1 MTLKYLSKEFY
12 VNLLIIISIF
22 LIDRISKIYVVN
34 FNKEFIDEY
43 LFSSSFLNI
52 TLVWNNGIA
61 FGLLSIEENF
71 YYNFITILIIL
82 IILILLFLISKARKF
97 KKYSYLI
104 IIGGGLG
111 NLFDRIFY
119 KAVPDFID
127 IYFSGFHWFIFNIAD
142 IFITLGV
149 ICLIYDEVFLEK
161 KVDEK

>member
-1 MTLKYLSKEFY
+1 MTLKYLSKELY
-12 VNLLIIISIF
+12 INLLIIVFIF

-34 FNKEFIDEY
+34 FNKEFINEY

-61 FGLLSIEENF
+61 FGLLSIQENYF
-71 YYNFITILIIL
+71 YNLITILIIL
-82 IILILLFLISKARKF
+82 IILILLFLVSKVEKF
-97 KKYSYLI
+97 KKYSYLL

-127 IYFSGFHWFIFNIAD
+127 IHFNGFHWFIFNIAD

-149 ICLIYDEVFLEK
+149 ICLIYDEVFSEK

>member
-1 MTLKYLSKEFY
+1 MTLKYLSKELY
-12 VNLLIIISIF
+12 INSLVIIFIF

-61 FGLLSIEENF
+61 FGLLSIEENYF
-71 YYNFITILIIL
+71 YNLITILIII
-82 IILILLFLISKARKF
+82 IILILLFLVSKVEKL

-127 IYFSGFHWFIFNIAD
+127 IHFNGFHWFIFNIAD

>member
-1 MTLKYLSKEFY
+1 MTLKYLSKELY
-12 VNLLIIISIF
+12 INSLIIIFIF

-61 FGLLSIEENF
+61 FGLLSIEENYF
-71 YYNFITILIIL
+71 YNLITILIII
-82 IILILLFLISKARKF
+82 IILILLFLVSKVEKL
-97 KKYSYLI
+97 KKYSYLL

-127 IYFSGFHWFIFNIAD
+127 IHFNGFHWFIFNIAD

>member
-1 MTLKYLSKEFY
+1 MTLKYLSKELY
-12 VNLLIIISIF
+12 INSIIIVFIF

-127 IYFSGFHWFIFNIAD
+127 IHFNGFHWFIFNIAD

>member
-127 IYFSGFHWFIFNIAD
+127 IHFSGFHWFIFNIAD

>member
-1 MTLKYLSKEFY
+1 MTLKYLSKELY
-12 VNLLIIISIF
+12 INSLIIIFIF

-61 FGLLSIEENF
+61 FGLLSIEENYF
-71 YYNFITILIIL
+71 YNLITILIII
-82 IILILLFLISKARKF
+82 IILILLFLVSKVEKL

-127 IYFSGFHWFIFNIAD
+127 IHFNGFHWFIFNIAD

-149 ICLIYDEVFLEK
+149 ICLIYDEVFSEK
-161 KVDEK
+161 EVDEK

>member
-1 MTLKYLSKEFY
+1 MTLKYLSKELY
-12 VNLLIIISIF
+12 INSLIIIFIF

-61 FGLLSIEENF
+61 FGLLSIEENYF
-71 YYNFITILIIL
+71 YNLITILIII
-82 IILILLFLISKARKF
+82 IILILLFLVSKVEKL

-127 IYFSGFHWFIFNIAD
+127 IHFNGFHWFIFNIAD

>member
-1 MTLKYLSKEFY
+1 MTLKYLSKELY
-12 VNLLIIISIF
+12 INSLVIIFIF

-61 FGLLSIEENF
+61 FGLLSIEENYF
-71 YYNFITILIIL
+71 YNLITILIII
-82 IILILLFLISKARKF
+82 IILILLFLVSKVEKL

-127 IYFSGFHWFIFNIAD
+127 IHFSGFHWFIFNIAD

>member
-1 MTLKYLSKEFY
+1 MNLKYLSKEFY

-71 YYNFITILIIL
+71 FYNFITILIIL

-127 IYFSGFHWFIFNIAD
+127 IHFSGFHWFIFNIAD